1 MKLDYRMINP
11 SRKIIFALTCL
22 GAALAT
28 PLAQAQSKWPTKPV
42 RMLVGFS
49 TGTSTDV
56 VARIVADGVS
66 PRLGQ
71 QLIVENRPGASATIA
86 ANLVAKAAPDGY
98 TMVIGTPSAHATA
111 PYAFL
116 NLPYD
121 PLKDFAPVA
130 LVGNTY
136 YILAASNQTGVKT
149 VKELVALAKAK
160 PGALNYASVGE
171 GSLSH
176 LGGLIFSEMTGTQST
191 HVPYKGSS
199 QSVLDVVGGRI
210 DFLFTAI
217 ATTQALHRDGKLRIL
232 AVAGPKQGVLP
243 DVPSMAEA
251 GFPDYKLYFWFA
263 TFMPAGTPGE
273 IVARM
278 NREISGAV
286 QDGRTS
292 KLLVD
297 AGVTPETMSPQ
308 ELGALMRK
316 DAETFRDIVKKAGI
330 KPQPL

>member
-1 MKLDYRMINP
+1 MNNP
-11 SRKIIFALTCL
+11 IRSVLLLPAVLL
-22 GAALAT
+22 AAACGSV
-28 PLAQAQSKWPTKPV
+28 LAQAQMWPVKPV
-42 RMLVGFS
+42 KMILGFS

-71 QLIVENRPGASATIA
+71 QIIVENRPGASATIA
-86 ANLVAKAAPDGY
+86 ATFVARAAPDGY

-121 PLKDFAPVA
+121 PIRDFAPVA
-130 LVGNTY
+130 LIGNTY
-136 YILAASNQTGVKT
+136 YILAVAPQTGVKT
-149 VKELVALAKAK
+149 VKELVALAKSK

-199 QSVLDVVGGRI
+199 QSILDVVAGRVQ
-210 DFLFTAI
+210 FLFTAI
-217 ATTQALHRDGKLRIL
+217 STTQALHRDGKVRII
-232 AVAGPKQGVLP
+232 AVAGPKQAVLP
-243 DVPSMAEA
+243 DVPSMSEA
-251 GFPDYKLYFWFA
+251 GYPQYQLYFWFA

-278 NREISGAV
+278 NRDTNAAV
-286 QDGRTS
+286 KDARTS
-292 KLLVD
+292 KLLSD
-297 AGVTPETMSPQ
+297 AGVTPETLTPDG
-308 ELGALMRK
+308 LGALIRK
-316 DAETFRDIVKKAGI
+316 DAETFRQIVVKAGI
-330 KPQPL
+330 KPQAL

>member
-1 MKLDYRMINP
+1 MKTTI
-11 SRKIIFALTCL
+11 ALVLLSLCA
-22 GAALAT
+22 GPAL
-28 PLAQAQSKWPTKPV
+28 AQSKWPAKPV
-42 RMLVGFS
+42 RMVLGFS

-56 VARIVADGVS
+56 VARIVADAVS

-71 QLIVENRPGASATIA
+71 QVIVENRPGASATIA

-98 TMVIGTPSAHATA
+98 SMVIGTPSAHATA

-136 YILAASNQTGVKT
+136 YILAVAPQTGVKT
-149 VKELVALAKAK
+149 VKELVALARSR

-199 QSVLDVVGGRI
+199 QSILDVVAGRVQ
-210 DFLFTAI
+210 FLFTAI
-217 ATTQALHRDGKLRIL
+217 STTQALHRDGKVRII

-243 DVPSMAEA
+243 DVPTMAEA

-263 TFMPAGTPGE
+263 TFMPAGTPGD
-273 IVARM
+273 IVSRM
-278 NREISGAV
+278 NRDINGAV
-286 QDGRTS
+286 LDPKTS
-292 KLLVD
+292 KLLSD
-297 AGVTPETMSPQ
+297 AGVTPETMTPE

-330 KPQPL
+330 KPQAL

>member
-1 MKLDYRMINP
+1 MKTLRRSAIV
-11 SRKIIFALTCL
+11 L
-22 GAALAT
+22 ALASA
-28 PLAQAQSKWPTKPV
+28 LAASAAIAQSKYPVKPV
-42 RMLVGFS
+42 RMVLGFS
-49 TGTSTDV
+49 TGTSTDI
-56 VARIVADGVS
+56 VARIVADALG

-71 QLIVENRPGASATIA
+71 QVIVENRPGASATIA
-86 ANLVAKAAPDGY
+86 ANLVAKAPPDGY
-98 TMVIGTPSAHATA
+98 SMVIGTPSAHATA

-130 LVGNTY
+130 LIGNTY
-136 YILAASNQTGVKT
+136 YILAVAPQTGVKT
-149 VKELVALAKAK
+149 VKELVAQMKSH
-160 PGALNYASVGE
+160 PGQYNYASVGE

-176 LGGLIFSEMTGTQST
+176 LGGLIFADMTGTQAT

-199 QSVLDVVGGRI
+199 QSVLDVVAGRVQ
-210 DFLFTAI
+210 FLFTAI
-217 ATTQALHRDGKLRIL
+217 STTQALHRDGKLRII
-232 AVAGPKQGVLP
+232 AVAGPKQAVIP

-263 TFMPAGTPGE
+263 TFMPAATPGE

-278 NREISGAV
+278 NRDTNAAV
-286 QDGRTS
+286 LDAKTS

-297 AGVTPETMSPQ
+297 AGVTPETMTPQ
-308 ELGALMRK
+308 QLGELMRK
-316 DAETFRDIVKKAGI
+316 DADTFRDIVKKAGI

>member
-1 MKLDYRMINP
+1 MLTLTNGMSSALLLSMIC
-11 SRKIIFALTCL
+11 T
-22 GAALAT
+22 GAAN
-28 PLAQAQSKWPTKPV
+28 AQAQKYPVKPV
-42 RMLVGFS
+42 KMVLGFS

-56 VARIVADGVS
+56 VARIVADGVG

-71 QLIVENRPGASATIA
+71 QVIVENRPGASATIA
-86 ANLVAKAAPDGY
+86 ATFVAKSAPDGY

-121 PLKDFAPVA
+121 PIKDFAPVA
-130 LVGNTY
+130 LIGNTY
-136 YILAASNQTGVKT
+136 YILAVAPQTGVKT
-149 VKELVALAKAK
+149 VKELVALAKSK
-160 PGALNYASVGE
+160 PGSLNYASVGE

-176 LGGLIFSEMTGTQST
+176 LGGLIFSDMTGTQST

-199 QSVLDVVGGRI
+199 QSVLDVVAGRVQ
-210 DFLFTAI
+210 FLFTAI
-217 ATTQALHRDGKLRIL
+217 STTQALHRDGKLRII
-232 AVAGPKQGVLP
+232 AVAGPMQAVLP

-251 GFPDYKLYFWFA
+251 GFPDYLLYFWFA

-278 NREISGAV
+278 NRETNAAV
-286 QDGRTS
+286 QDARIA
-292 KLLVD
+292 KLLND
-297 AGVTPETMSPQ
+297 AGVIPETMTP
-308 ELGALMRK
+308 EGLTGLIKK
-316 DAETFRDIVKKAGI
+316 DAETFRQVVVKAGI

>member
-1 MKLDYRMINP
+1 MNNP
-11 SRKIIFALTCL
+11 IRSVLLLPAVLL
-22 GAALAT
+22 AAACGSV
-28 PLAQAQSKWPTKPV
+28 LAQAQMWPVKPV
-42 RMLVGFS
+42 KMILGFS

-71 QLIVENRPGASATIA
+71 QIIVENRPGASATIA
-86 ANLVAKAAPDGY
+86 ATFVARAAPDGY

-121 PLKDFAPVA
+121 PIRDFAPVA
-130 LVGNTY
+130 LIGNTY
-136 YILAASNQTGVKT
+136 YILAVAPQTGVKT
-149 VKELVALAKAK
+149 VKELVALAKSK

-199 QSVLDVVGGRI
+199 QSILDVVAGRVQ
-210 DFLFTAI
+210 FLFTAI
-217 ATTQALHRDGKLRIL
+217 STTQALHRDGKVRII
-232 AVAGPKQGVLP
+232 AVAGPKQAVLP
-243 DVPSMAEA
+243 DVPSMSEA
-251 GFPDYKLYFWFA
+251 GYPQYQLYFWFA

-278 NREISGAV
+278 NRDTNAAV
-286 QDGRTS
+286 KDARTN
-292 KLLVD
+292 KLLSD
-297 AGVTPETMSPQ
+297 AGVTPETLTPDG
-308 ELGALMRK
+308 LGALIRK
-316 DAETFRDIVKKAGI
+316 DAETFRQIVVKAGI
-330 KPQPL
+330 KPQAL

>member
-1 MKLDYRMINP
+1 MSKPIKSVSQML
-11 SRKIIFALTCL
+11 AVLL
-22 GAALAT
+22 AAACG
-28 PLAQAQSKWPTKPV
+28 PALAQAQPWPVKPV
-42 RMLVGFS
+42 KMILGFS

-71 QLIVENRPGASATIA
+71 QIIVENRPGASATIA
-86 ANLVAKAAPDGY
+86 ANFVAKAPPDGY

-121 PLKDFAPVA
+121 PIKDFAPVA
-130 LVGNTY
+130 LIGNTY
-136 YILAASNQTGVKT
+136 YILAVAPQTGVKT
-149 VKELVALAKAK
+149 VKELVGLAKAK

-199 QSVLDVVGGRI
+199 QSILDVVAGRVQ
-210 DFLFTAI
+210 FLFTAI
-217 ATTQALHRDGKLRIL
+217 STTQALHRDGKVRII
-232 AVAGPKQGVLP
+232 AVAGPKQAVLP
-243 DVPSMAEA
+243 DVPSMSEA
-251 GFPDYKLYFWFA
+251 GYPEYQLYFWFA

-278 NREISGAV
+278 NRDTNAAV
-286 QDGRTS
+286 KDAKTG
-292 KLLVD
+292 KLLSD
-297 AGVTPETMSPQ
+297 AGVIPETLTPEG
-308 ELGALMRK
+308 LGALIRK
-316 DAETFRDIVKKAGI
+316 DAETFRQIVVKAGI
-330 KPQPL
+330 KPQAL

>member
-1 MKLDYRMINP
+1 MKTFSTWLMRRLLPVLSI
-11 SRKIIFALTCL
+11 SILCA
-22 GAALAT
+22 GAALA
-28 PLAQAQSKWPTKPV
+28 QAQKYPVKPV
-42 RMLVGFS
+42 RLLLGFT

-56 VARIVADGVS
+56 VARIVADGLG

-71 QLIVENRPGASATIA
+71 QVIVENRPGASATIA
-86 ANLVAKAAPDGY
+86 ANLVARAAPDGY

-121 PLKDFAPVA
+121 PIKDFAPVA

-136 YILAASNQTGVKT
+136 YILAVAPQLGVKS
-149 VKELVALAKAK
+149 VKELVAMAKAK
-160 PGALNYASVGE
+160 PGQLNYASVGE

-176 LGGLIFSEMTGTQST
+176 LGGLIFSDMTGTQST

-199 QSVLDVVGGRI
+199 QSILDVVAGRVH
-210 DFLFTAI
+210 FLFTAI
-217 ATTQALHRDGKLRIL
+217 STTQSLHREGKVHII
-232 AVAGPKQGVLP
+232 AVAGPKQAVLP

-251 GFPDYKLYFWFA
+251 GYPDYKLYFWLA
-263 TFMPAGTPGE
+263 IFMPAGTPGE

-278 NREISGAV
+278 NRETNATVESEK
-286 QDGRTS
+286 TS
-292 KLLVD
+292 KLLND
-297 AGVTPETMSPQ
+297 AGFLPETMTP
-308 ELGALMRK
+308 EALGALIRK
-316 DAETFRDIVKKAGI
+316 DAETFRQVVVKAGI